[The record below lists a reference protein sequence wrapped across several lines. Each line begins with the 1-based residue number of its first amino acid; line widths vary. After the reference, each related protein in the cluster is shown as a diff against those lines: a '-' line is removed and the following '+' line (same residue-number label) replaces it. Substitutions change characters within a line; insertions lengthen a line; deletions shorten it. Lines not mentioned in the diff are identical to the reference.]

1 MRDTTYAAVTR
12 WEEYRTP
19 SGLWSRVRHNEIQ
32 EDFKPHNLSFFF
44 QDKFPGERR
53 QYGYFREGYLP
64 RRVTVPS
71 PDGTQ
76 RAVYKFAYYSGPRE
90 ITKYEYESENNDVA

>member
-1 MRDTTYAAVTR
+1 MQDTTYAHVTR
-12 WEEYRTP
+12 WTEYRTP
-19 SGLWSRVRHNEIQ
+19 SGRWSKVRHDETE

-64 RRVTVPS
+64 CRVMVPGPDRDVRRVYLFS
-71 PDGTQ
+71 
-76 RAVYKFAYYSGPRE
+76 YYTGPRE
-90 ITKYEYESENNDVA
+90 VVHYTYED